1 MNFSSGDA
9 KMSPHDNHK
18 DILLYGALPT
28 GLPTAQV
35 GANQPKSLLL
45 VFLADIKSHDRERL
59 MRHIQPA
66 VRKIEILTWYPN
78 QQVLR
83 SVAPQ
88 RGYSDSLAN
97 LYGLAVIA
105 KRNGHLGFVVAD
117 ELTKRQVEGQFP
129 LRGEDERISLAMIA
143 IREGEQNG
151 QARIFAK
158 RSSRNNSL
166 RDDLESFDINQDVD
180 NLENRVYSSMLYTDL
195 GFEIHDPDQPAFTPT
210 TLESFG
216 HEETLAATMST
227 LSRDTPLPPELILDI
242 VSRAEESMMEP
253 IKFPPGLEFQ
263 AGKPT
268 INIILCFE
276 HTQEEREGISALLQS
291 AIDLELLGKN
301 RTSNERNRS
310 NADAEFKNTPKPS
323 ITLIPWGK
331 TCPLSRRDISEIPEA
346 VNAYADTD
354 RYLKMPYLL
363 TKPIDR
369 ENASSTEFLSINRTR
384 VGPCVRC
391 TTLSEVLHNYEG
403 RVKDPIRT
411 KDHQNGQI
419 ELFPPTVFHSGYDE
433 PFYPISHPWNPV
445 DRRTNSIPLFFLT
458 NKLSDTQVKALYKE
472 IQTMNHID
480 DEDWGKKVICPVP
493 WKEDEPDAED
503 GTPEDMW
510 RLYTE
515 VKKNCEPPL
524 VFADLQS
531 GEDLKIIMTEN
542 IYIPD
547 PGNDNKN
554 AREVLK
560 GVDDP
565 NYRGFIYGRL
575 PGRDAHIHWI
585 NLNIANM
592 NLDESLDDYET
603 YQRPDWPFHHMLD
616 EYNDWIPE
624 EEANENG

>member
-1 MNFSSGDA
+1 
-9 KMSPHDNHK
+9 MSPHDNHK

-384 VGPCVRC
+384 VGPCNCSHLRSFILGM
-391 TTLSEVLHNYEG
+391 TNHSILSHILGILSIDE
-403 RVKDPIRT
+403 RT
-411 KDHQNGQI
+411 AF
-419 ELFPPTVFHSGYDE
+419 LY
-433 PFYPISHPWNPV
+433 
-445 DRRTNSIPLFFLT
+445 FFLT

-542 IYIPD
+542 IYIPN